1 MDFLKWYR
9 NIFESNELE
18 PPLKTW
24 DHIQDQLD
32 IDNSWQVI
40 DRSLNERSGATLKI
54 RVAAAASLLI
64 LLAAGASWIYFSSPV
79 NTGPGGKLAEEI
91 VQGMSTNKEE
101 DVAEEIAGGVRT
113 GKEED
118 VAEEIAG
125 GVSTG
130 KEEDVPE
137 EIAPGHISQT
147 VEDQKET
154 RLPLLADNNLGNIE
168 PGDTRLADMP
178 AVKEDVLSR
187 EQAVIRED
195 ALTKMA
201 GRGAGS
207 IIVKSPEDKFEHL
220 IPSGTLY
227 RAASEKVSK
236 AFRKFY
242 LGTTGQ
248 LANTWLVNQKTI
260 SGFKSASLVSTNATF
275 GSNFGFFAGT
285 NLLKK
290 VDLQADFNILA
301 QNNQDYNEYLDGN
314 YVSNKLKLDYS
325 QLALSLRYNLM
336 SNGFLEGE
344 HGINFGG
351 YLAYLHNAYQN
362 IDGEKIYLS
371 DNYSNIDY
379 GLLVGYEYVFPLSGH
394 LGLGTGFRA
403 YYGLSNIYAG
413 GNDIPSYMNVTNNA
427 SVNITLSFKY
437 LLR

>member
-1 MDFLKWYR
+1 MDLLKWNK
-9 NIFESNELE
+9 NIFEANELD

-40 DRSLNERSGATLKI
+40 DKSLNERARSALRIK
-54 RVAAAASLLI
+54 VVAAASLLI
-64 LLAAGASWIYFSSPV
+64 LVAAGASWIYFSSGV
-79 NTGPGGKLAEEI
+79 NKGAGEKLAEEI
-91 VQGMSTNKEE
+91 IQEVITGKGE
-101 DVAEEIAGGVRT
+101 DVTEEIAQGASSNQGEEPAEEIVQEVSP
-113 GKEED
+113 GK
-118 VAEEIAG
+118 A
-125 GVSTG
+125 
-130 KEEDVPE
+130 
-137 EIAPGHISQT
+137 
-147 VEDQKET
+147 EDQKET
-154 RLPLLADNNLGNIE
+154 TIPVLAENNPGDIE
-168 PGDTRLADMP
+168 PGDTRPGDMP
-178 AVKEDVLSR
+178 AVREDVLSG
-187 EQAVIRED
+187 EEAVIREE
-195 ALTKMA
+195 ALTKMT

-207 IIVKSPEDKFEHL
+207 LTAYSLEDKFEDI
-220 IPSGTLY
+220 IPGGKIILT
-227 RAASEKVSK
+227 AAATKTRK

-248 LANTWLVNQKTI
+248 LANTWLVNEKTI

-285 NLLKK
+285 NLLDR

-301 QNNQDYNEYLDGN
+301 QNNQDYNEYMDGN
-314 YVSNKLKLDYS
+314 YVTNKLKLDYS

-336 SNGFLEGE
+336 SQRFMEGE

-351 YLAYLHNAYQN
+351 YMAYLHNAYQK
-362 IDGEKIYLS
+362 IDGDKLYLS

-379 GLLVGYEYVFPLSGH
+379 GLLLGYEYVFPLAGQ

-403 YYGLSNIYAG
+403 YYGLSNIYSG
-413 GNDIPSYMNVTNNA
+413 DENIPSYMNVTNNA